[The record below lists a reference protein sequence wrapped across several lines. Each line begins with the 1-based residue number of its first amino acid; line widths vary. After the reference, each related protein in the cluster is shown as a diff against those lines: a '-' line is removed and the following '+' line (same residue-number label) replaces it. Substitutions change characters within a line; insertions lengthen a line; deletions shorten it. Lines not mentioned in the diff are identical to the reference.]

1 MFLILFLLL
10 LASCMFREGVRVL
23 GSASVEAR
31 VSMAVMIQP
40 VSGFSFHVLMFY
52 FLLYGLCIPVYAVFT
67 LR

>member
-23 GSASVEAR
+23 GSVSAEAR
-31 VSMAVMIQP
+31 VSIAATRP
-40 VSGFSFHVLMFY
+40 VSGFIFHVLMFY

>member
-40 VSGFSFHVLMFY
+40 VSGFSFHGL
-52 FLLYGLCIPVYAVFT
+52 FLRGSGLGF
-67 LR
+67 